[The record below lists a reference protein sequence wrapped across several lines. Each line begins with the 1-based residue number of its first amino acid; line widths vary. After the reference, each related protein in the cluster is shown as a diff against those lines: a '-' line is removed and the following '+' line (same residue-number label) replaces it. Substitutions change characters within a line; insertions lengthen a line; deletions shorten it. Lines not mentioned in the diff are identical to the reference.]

1 MEVDQS
7 FKITSKKILV
17 VHNRYR
23 YIGGE
28 DIAVEKEIDFLKRF
42 NQVKVLEFENNITN
56 YFSQLIS
63 FLTNNNR
70 KSVKLFEKTLNT
82 FEPDIVYIHNLWFK
96 ASLGILKKLPYK
108 DTKIILKLH
117 NFRYDCAGSFF
128 AFRHLKGKKI
138 CGACGFNKKNNLVF
152 NKYFENS
159 YFKSLLVI
167 LFSKKFV
174 SLLEQRN
181 FLILVL
187 TNFHKNFLKLNNYK
201 FKNIDVFPN
210 FIFKDKKINEQNS
223 SLIYAG
229 RISKEK
235 GVAELIDSFLEVSN
249 ENDLLKIVGDG
260 PLLKN
265 LKYKYKD
272 NNEIQFFGE
281 LPNEQVMKMIKE
293 SKAVV
298 TATKLYEGQPT
309 LLCEASAS
317 SVPSIFPS
325 YGGINEFFPN
335 NYPYSFNQFDY
346 KNLSEKIK
354 LLLED
359 DKSHE
364 VGIENFLF
372 IEKKLSSET
381 LKQKF
386 IDIYESVK

>member
-1 MEVDQS
+1 M
-7 FKITSKKILV
+7 
-17 VHNRYR
+17 
-23 YIGGE
+23 
-28 DIAVEKEIDFLKRF
+28 
-42 NQVKVLEFENNITN
+42 
-56 YFSQLIS
+56 
-63 FLTNNNR
+63 
-70 KSVKLFEKTLNT
+70 
-82 FEPDIVYIHNLWFK
+82 
-96 ASLGILKKLPYK
+96 
-108 DTKIILKLH
+108 
-117 NFRYDCAGSFF
+117 
-128 AFRHLKGKKI
+128 
-138 CGACGFNKKNNLVF
+138 
-152 NKYFENS
+152 
-159 YFKSLLVI
+159 
-167 LFSKKFV
+167 
-174 SLLEQRN
+174 LEQRN

-187 TNFHKNFLKLNNYK
+187 TNFHKNFLKLNNYN

-210 FIFKDKKINEQNS
+210 FIYKDKKINEQNS

-272 NNEIQFFGE
+272 HNEIQFLE
-281 LPNEQVMKMIKE
+281 NSPNEQVMKMIKE

-317 SVPSIFPS
+317 CIPSIFPS

-354 LLLED
+354 LLED

-372 IEKKLSSET
+372 IEKKQRNFKT
-381 LKQKF
+381 KF

>member
-1 MEVDQS
+1 M
-7 FKITSKKILV
+7 
-17 VHNRYR
+17 
-23 YIGGE
+23 
-28 DIAVEKEIDFLKRF
+28 
-42 NQVKVLEFENNITN
+42 
-56 YFSQLIS
+56 
-63 FLTNNNR
+63 
-70 KSVKLFEKTLNT
+70 
-82 FEPDIVYIHNLWFK
+82 
-96 ASLGILKKLPYK
+96 
-108 DTKIILKLH
+108 
-117 NFRYDCAGSFF
+117 
-128 AFRHLKGKKI
+128 
-138 CGACGFNKKNNLVF
+138 
-152 NKYFENS
+152 
-159 YFKSLLVI
+159 
-167 LFSKKFV
+167 
-174 SLLEQRN
+174 
-181 FLILVL
+181 
-187 TNFHKNFLKLNNYK
+187 
-201 FKNIDVFPN
+201 
-210 FIFKDKKINEQNS
+210 
-223 SLIYAG
+223 IYAG

-272 NNEIQFFGE
+272 HNEIQFFGE

-317 SVPSIFPS
+317 CIPSIFPS

-346 KNLSEKIK
+346 KNLSENIK